1 MNKKI
6 RQAGIILCLCLLT
19 ARVHAS
25 NQDQP
30 AVVIFN
36 NTKIYASDIQMGDE
50 LRGKKQKEL
59 DADGFA
65 RFEFELRMTYLAN
78 QVHQYILE
86 RVLAENE
93 YKLTDAEYEAYLNS
107 FKTMGNKN
115 PYAVIDENKKIE
127 IQAKIRTWHFDSF
140 IYKKYGGKVVLT
152 PNGLKPVEAYKT
164 MIDEFMATNILIIP
178 DIMHRGVLT
187 ILYTYFEDRNKN
199 YVSEKKADNYFKRPF
214 WGDFVP
220 KKIEKKKTDE
230 PTKSKKEKK

>member
-19 ARVHAS
+19 ARGYAS
-25 NQDQP
+25 NQDSP
-30 AVVIFN
+30 VVVIFN
-36 NTKIYASDIQMGDE
+36 NTKVYASDIQMGDE
-50 LRGKKQKEL
+50 LRARKEKEL
-59 DADGFA
+59 DADAFA

-93 YKLTDAEYEAYLNS
+93 YKLTDAEYEAYVNS
-107 FKTMGNKN
+107 FKTLGNKN

-127 IQAKIRTWHFDSF
+127 IQATIRTWHFDSF
-140 IYKKYGGKVVLT
+140 IYKKYGGKVVAT

-164 MIDEFMATNILIIP
+164 MIDEFMATNTLIIP

-187 ILYTYFEDRNKN
+187 ILYTYFENKN
-199 YVSEKKADNYFKRPF
+199 KDYVSERKADIYFKRPF

-220 KKIEKKKTDE
+220 KKIEKKITDE
-230 PTKSKKEKK
+230 PTKAKKEKK